1 MLIRAVAADPAAAPT
16 SKAGEKTPPKKPNP
30 NDSAVAIIL
39 AIKIA
44 TATINKTSA
53 FVRFTIALVPNPIT
67 SGYQVPIMLSPII
80 AISKDWND
88 VKPIFSGN
96 FENINMV
103 DMKSTAISPKNG
115 PKTIELNIM
124 GLSGVFEKG

>member
-1 MLIRAVAADPAAAPT
+1 MFIRAVAADPAAAPT

-44 TATINKTSA
+44 TATINNPSA

-67 SGYQVPIMLSPII
+67 SGYHVPIMLRPII
-80 AISKDWND
+80 AISKD
-88 VKPIFSGN
+88 
-96 FENINMV
+96 
-103 DMKSTAISPKNG
+103 
-115 PKTIELNIM
+115 
-124 GLSGVFEKG
+124 